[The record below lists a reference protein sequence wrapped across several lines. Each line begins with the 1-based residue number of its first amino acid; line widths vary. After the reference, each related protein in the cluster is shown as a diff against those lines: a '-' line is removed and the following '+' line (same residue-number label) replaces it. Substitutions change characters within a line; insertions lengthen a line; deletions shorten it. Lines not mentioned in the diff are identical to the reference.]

1 MDTLATTIPG
11 DPPWLARLR
20 DHFAPPLADLPPH
33 IVRRNESRCEACE
46 RLLEHLAQPDGTFR
60 LSGIHIGQTARA
72 IKLKFKR
79 VARALRDLVEI
90 GLVAAYEV
98 PAHVVQTSKSG
109 TTGNRCGHHPARP
122 RWFSPPEWHEPHPKI
137 LQKII
142 RSIRDYYERP
152 ADILPGLN
160 AANHSKRRQKSERRE
175 ACVALLAAVLHY
187 TDLPTLRVGR
197 PQPDGSFAG
206 LTMAELAELAGLA
219 TLRPD
224 GTLCLRRAERA
235 MADLK
240 KSGIITVTRQYEQ
253 PKKGVYKGLAAIR
266 TVSKHLFTALG
277 LDKWL
282 AHERRRAEERRE
294 KRGRKRQRKAL
305 GNVRLA
311 TSAIDNHRPKPRQEA
326 EPAPTT
332 PARSGGMKSAADIAF
347 ETMRKNLGATK
358 PPP

>member
-1 MDTLATTIPG
+1 MDTTAPTITS

-20 DHFAPPLADLPPH
+20 DHFAPPPAPLPAH
-33 IVRRNESRCEACE
+33 IARRNESRREACT
-46 RLLEHLAQPDGTFR
+46 RLLEHLTQADGTLR

-72 IKLKFKR
+72 VKLKFKR

-90 GLVAAYEV
+90 GIVAAYEA
-98 PAHVVQTSKSG
+98 PAHVVQTAKGSA
-109 TTGNRCGHHPARP
+109 TGNRCGHQPTQP
-122 RWFSPPEWHEPHPKI
+122 RWFRPPDWHEPHPKI

-152 ADILPGLN
+152 AEVLPSLN
-160 AANHSKRRQKSERRE
+160 AANRSKRRQKSERRE

-197 PQPDGSFAG
+197 PQPDGTFAG

-219 TLRPD
+219 TLRRD
-224 GTLCLRRAERA
+224 GTVCLRRAERA

-240 KSGIITVTRQYEQ
+240 AAGILTVKRQYEQ
-253 PKKGVYKGLAAIR
+253 PEKGVYKGLAAIR

-294 KRGRKRQRKAL
+294 KRNRKRQTKAL

-311 TSAIDNHRPKPRQEA
+311 ASAIDNHRPKPKEEA
-326 EPAPTT
+326 EPAP
-332 PARSGGMKSAADIAF
+332 PARTGGMKSAADIAF
-347 ETMRKNLGATK
+347 ETMRRNLGTTK
-358 PPP
+358 PPA